1 MFSFLSILGDPRL
14 WIVAFIFAVFSN
26 GVSALPM
33 PKETSSAFYAYAFK
47 FLNGLAQNLSRAFAG
62 KLPGV

>member
-1 MFSFLSILGDPRL
+1 MNFFAILGDPRL
-14 WIVAFIFAVFSN
+14 WILALIFAVFSN

-33 PKETSSAFYAYAFK
+33 PTDKSSAFYAYAFK